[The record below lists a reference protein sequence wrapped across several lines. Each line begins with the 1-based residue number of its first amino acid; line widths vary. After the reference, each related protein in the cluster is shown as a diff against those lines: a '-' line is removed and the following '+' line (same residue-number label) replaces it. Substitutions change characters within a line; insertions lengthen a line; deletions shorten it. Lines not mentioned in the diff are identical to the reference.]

1 MMHIA
6 SILIAEE
13 WPPNVHDIDPVLTTF
28 LAVFTSVMASSGFW
42 AWLQKR
48 SDKNDA
54 ATQLALGL
62 AHNELVSQGLA
73 YIERGYITKDEY
85 DDYIKYL
92 YAPYAA
98 FGGNGLAERIVSE
111 VRELPVRRAAPLSET
126 PRKYI
131 QSQEAMD
138 EAE

>member
-1 MMHIA
+1 MQALMHLVTA
-6 SILIAEE
+6 E
-13 WPPNVHDIDPVLTTF
+13 WPRQVQDIDPVLTTF
-28 LAVFTSVMASSGFW
+28 LAVFASVMASSGFW

-54 ATQLALGL
+54 ATKLALGL

-98 FGGNGLAERIVSE
+98 FGGNGLAERIVAE
-111 VRELPVRRAAPLSET
+111 VRELPVRRSVTLSDT
-126 PRKYI
+126 PRKYVMPI
-131 QSQEAMD
+131 EETKHESE
-138 EAE
+138 